1 MWVTIGITILAVGWI
16 MMGLAAGAIGGRS
29 SLKGSCGG
37 IAGGGACACDK
48 APGEACSLDKPVEEA
63 A

>member
-1 MWVTIGITILAVGWI
+1 MFWTIVITIAAVGWI
-16 MMGLAAGAIGGRS
+16 MLGLAAGAIGGRS

-37 IAGGGACACDK
+37 LAGGHCACGK
-48 APGEACSLDKPVEEA
+48 SPGEACQLEDPVEA

>member
-1 MWVTIGITILAVGWI
+1 MFATIVITILAVGWI
-16 MMGLAAGAIGGRS
+16 MIGLAAGAIGGRS

-37 IAGGGACACDK
+37 LAGGQCACGK
-48 APGEACSLDKPVEEA
+48 APGESCQLEDPVEA

>member
-1 MWVTIGITILAVGWI
+1 MVVTIAITVVAVAWI
-16 MMGLAAGAIGGRS
+16 MIGLAAGAIGGRS

-37 IAGGGACACDK
+37 IAGGACACGK
-48 APGEACSLDKPVEEA
+48 APGETCGLEEPVEEA

>member
-1 MWVTIGITILAVGWI
+1 MLDTIGITVVAIAWI
-16 MMGLAAGAIGGRS
+16 MIGLSASVIGGRG

-37 IAGGGACACDK
+37 IAGSKCACGKD
-48 APGEACSLDKPVEEA
+48 PGEQCSLDGA

>member
-1 MWVTIGITILAVGWI
+1 MLVTIAITVVAVAWI
-16 MMGLAAGAIGGRS
+16 MIGLSAGAIGGRS

-37 IAGGGACACDK
+37 IAGSACACGK
-48 APGEACSLDKPVEEA
+48 APGETCALEEPAEEA

>member
-1 MWVTIGITILAVGWI
+1 MAITIAITVVAVAWI
-16 MMGLAAGAIGGRS
+16 MIGLAAGTMVGRT

-37 IAGGGACACDK
+37 LGGGACACGK
-48 APGEACSLDKPVEEA
+48 APGEGCELEAAEEA